1 MSADIPYQIDEPDRS
16 LGDLVGDLTA
26 ETSRLMHDHVE
37 LAKRE
42 IRADMR
48 DAAQVAGSAGA
59 AAVVG
64 IVALISLSLAAG
76 WGLAEVMAPGWA
88 FLIVG
93 AAWALIA
100 AVLGMAAKRKINQM
114 DPGPR
119 ATIDE
124 LKEDQQWLKTT
135 T

>member
-1 MSADIPYQIDEPDRS
+1 MSGDTPYRIEEPDRS
-16 LGDLVGDLTA
+16 LGDLVGDLTT
-26 ETSRLMHDHVE
+26 ETSRLLHDHVE

-42 IRADMR
+42 IRADIR
-48 DAAQVAGSAGA
+48 DATRVAGALGA
-59 AAVVG
+59 AAVAG
-64 IVALISLSLAAG
+64 IVALVTLSLAAG

-93 AAWALIA
+93 GAWVLVA
-100 AVLGMAAKRKINQM
+100 AVLGMAGKRKIDQM

-124 LKEDQQWLKTT
+124 LKEDQRWLTT

>member
-1 MSADIPYQIDEPDRS
+1 MSGDTPYRIEEPDRS

-26 ETSRLMHDHVE
+26 ETSRLLSDHVE

-48 DAAQVAGSAGA
+48 DAAQVAASLGA

-64 IVALISLSLAAG
+64 IVALVTLSLAAG
-76 WGLAEVMAPGWA
+76 WALAEVMAPGWA

-93 AAWALIA
+93 
-100 AVLGMAAKRKINQM
+100 GKRKIDQM

-124 LKEDQQWLKTT
+124 LKEDQQWLKTR
-135 T
+135 

>member
-1 MSADIPYQIDEPDRS
+1 MSGDVPYRIDEPDRS

-26 ETSRLMHDHVE
+26 ETSRLLHDHVE

-42 IRADMR
+42 IRADLR
-48 DAAQVAGSAGA
+48 DAARVAGSLGA

-64 IVALISLSLAAG
+64 VVALVTLSLAAA

-93 AAWALIA
+93 VAWALVA
-100 AVLGMAAKRKINQM
+100 AVLGMAGKRKIDQM

-124 LKEDQQWLKTT
+124 LKEDKQWLTT

>member
-1 MSADIPYQIDEPDRS
+1 MSGDTPYRIEEPDRS

-26 ETSRLMHDHVE
+26 ETSRLLSDHVE

-48 DAAQVAGSAGA
+48 DAAQVAASLGA

-64 IVALISLSLAAG
+64 IVALVTLSLAAG
-76 WGLAEVMAPGWA
+76 WALAEVMAPGWA

-93 AAWALIA
+93 AVWALIA
-100 AVLGMAAKRKINQM
+100 AVLGMAGKRKIDQM

-124 LKEDQQWLKTT
+124 LKEDQQWLKTR
-135 T
+135 

>member
-1 MSADIPYQIDEPDRS
+1 MSSDIPYRIEEPDRS
-16 LGDLVGDLTA
+16 LGDLVGDLTS
-26 ETSRLMHDHVE
+26 ETSRLLRDHVD
-37 LAKRE
+37 LAKQE
-42 IRADMR
+42 IRTDMR
-48 DAAQVAGSAGA
+48 DAARVAASLGA

-64 IVALISLSLAAG
+64 VVALVALSLAAG

-93 AAWALIA
+93 GAWTVLA
-100 AVLGMAAKRKINQM
+100 AVLGMAGKRKLDEM

-124 LKEDQQWLKTT
+124 IKEDKQWLNTT
-135 T
+135 N